1 MTYPAVEAVIFDVF
15 GTIARIG
22 QRSNPYR
29 QLFREARRQ
38 GLLLPSEGIC
48 GAMTL
53 DLSFNDFALHLEIE
67 LTPSQ
72 REKLNSDLQQELASV
87 ETFPDAVAAIRMLQ
101 GAGIKAGVCSN
112 LSAPYGPVVRRLFPR
127 MDGYALSYELGV
139 IKPDPSIYQSIC
151 TQMNVEPGNLFDLEK
166 GRVLMIGDS
175 RRCDQDGPR
184 AVGVMG
190 FLLDRSDR
198 GQINDLRQFAQLVI
212 DQRCLAGGGKARR

>member
-1 MTYPAVEAVIFDVF
+1 MIYPAVEAVIFDAF
-15 GTIARIG
+15 GTIVRIG

-29 QLFREARRQ
+29 EMFLDARRQ
-38 GLLLPSEGIC
+38 GLLLPYEGIS

-53 DLSFNDFALHLEIE
+53 DLSFNDFASYLGIE
-67 LTPSQ
+67 LSSAQ
-72 REKLNSDLQQELASV
+72 RDKLNLELQNELASI
-87 ETFPDAVAAIRMLQ
+87 EAFPDAVAAISMLQ
-101 GAGIKAGVCSN
+101 EEGVKVGICSN
-112 LSAPYGPVVRRLFPR
+112 LSAPYGPFVRKLFPQ

-151 TQMNVEPGNLFDLEK
+151 TQMNVVPGNHFDLEK

-190 FLLDRSDR
+190 FLLDRSGR
-198 GQINDLRQFAQLVI
+198 GQINDLSQFAQLVI
-212 DQRCLAGGGKARR
+212 DQRRLTGEVVGG